1 MALKLDERATC
12 CKAVLVSCSRDQWGH
27 AEAFLEHGNA
37 YQAHPQHV
45 PHVVGA
51 GWSFCPGRKSA
62 ATGQPRGLWR
72 SPRARLKAL
81 GVLLAGSDSC
91 SADACSQKP
100 CSDADTRDRE
110 RVCSHM
116 GAEPA

>member
-1 MALKLDERATC
+1 
-12 CKAVLVSCSRDQWGH
+12 
-27 AEAFLEHGNA
+27 
-37 YQAHPQHV
+37 
-45 PHVVGA
+45 VVGV

-91 SADACSQKP
+91 SADAVKVHPQP
-100 CSDADTRDRE
+100 RGWPQTRGLTLA
-110 RVCSHM
+110 STNT
-116 GAEPA
+116 